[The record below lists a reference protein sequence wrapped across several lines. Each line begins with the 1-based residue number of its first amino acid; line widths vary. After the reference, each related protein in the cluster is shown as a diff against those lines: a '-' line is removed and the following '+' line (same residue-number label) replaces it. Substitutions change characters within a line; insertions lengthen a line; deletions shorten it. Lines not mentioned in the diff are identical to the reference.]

1 MLEGHL
7 DKDCSMNRKKRD
19 RPGLLYALVVA
30 VLVALLLGLTGCD
43 PCARLARRC
52 PPTATVRDSVWVHDS
67 VWVERWRTDTVVRV
81 KLERET
87 VREAVPLADTA
98 FAETAYACAVSFVMG
113 KSMVLRLWNK
123 DSADML
129 VRQLNEL
136 KVQLREAYSQRSETK
151 VVTEYQCRTVVKIG
165 AWIGLAAVAALIVFI
180 VLKIKKIFIR

>member
-1 MLEGHL
+1 MKNE
-7 DKDCSMNRKKRD
+7 RKWD
-19 RPGLLYALVVA
+19 WSGFGYALALA
-30 VLVALLLGLTGCD
+30 VLIALLLGMTGCD
-43 PCARLARRC
+43 PCQRLARRC
-52 PPTATVRDSVWVHDS
+52 PPAEAVQDSVWIHDS
-67 VWVERWRTDTVVRV
+67 VWVERWQTDTVVRV

-87 VREAVPLADTA
+87 VKEVVGISDTA

-151 VVTEYQCRTVVKIG
+151 VVTQYRCRTIVKVG

-180 VLKIKKIFIR
+180 VLKIKKIFMR

>member
-1 MLEGHL
+1 MKE
-7 DKDCSMNRKKRD
+7 KRWD
-19 RPGLLYALVVA
+19 WSGCGYALALA
-30 VLVALLLGLTGCD
+30 VLIALLLSVTGCD

-52 PPTATVRDSVWVHDS
+52 PPAATVQDSVWVHDS
-67 VWVERWRTDTVVRV
+67 VWVERWTVDTVVKV

-87 VREAVPLADTA
+87 VREVVGISDTA

-136 KVQLREAYSQRSETK
+136 KVRLREAYSQRSETE
-151 VVTEYQCRTVVKIG
+151 VMTEYKCRTIVKAG
-165 AWIGLAAVAALIVFI
+165 AWIGLAAVAALIVYI
-180 VLKIKKIFIR
+180 VLKIKKIFMK

>member
-1 MLEGHL
+1 ME
-7 DKDCSMNRKKRD
+7 SKKRHD
-19 RPGLLYALVVA
+19 GSGWGYALALA
-30 VLVALLLGLTGCD
+30 VLIALLLSVTGCD

-52 PPTATVRDSVWVHDS
+52 PPAATVQDSVWVHDS
-67 VWVERWRTDTVVRV
+67 VWVERWTTDTVVKV

-87 VREAVPLADTA
+87 VKEVAGISDTA

-136 KVQLREAYSQRSETK
+136 KVQLREAYSKRSETK
-151 VVTEYQCRTVVKIG
+151 VVTEYKCRTIVKAG
-165 AWIGLAAVAALIVFI
+165 AWIGLAAVLLLVGYLAARIISIV
-180 VLKIKKIFIR
+180 KRK

>member
-1 MLEGHL
+1 MKSE
-7 DKDCSMNRKKRD
+7 RKWD
-19 RPGLLYALVVA
+19 WSGFGYALALA
-30 VLVALLLGLTGCD
+30 VLIALLLSVTGCD

-52 PPTATVRDSVWVHDS
+52 PPAATVQDSVWMHDS
-67 VWVERWRTDTVVRV
+67 VWVERWQTDTVVRV

-87 VREAVPLADTA
+87 VKEVARISDTA

-151 VVTEYQCRTVVKIG
+151 VVTEYKCRTIVKVG

-180 VLKIKKIFIR
+180 VLKIKKIFMR

>member
-1 MLEGHL
+1 MKE
-7 DKDCSMNRKKRD
+7 KRWD
-19 RPGLLYALVVA
+19 WSGCGYALALA
-30 VLVALLLGLTGCD
+30 VLIALLLSVTGCD

-52 PPTATVRDSVWVHDS
+52 PPAATMQDSVWVHDS
-67 VWVERWRTDTVVRV
+67 VWVERWQTDTVVKV

-87 VREAVPLADTA
+87 VKEVAGISDTA

-136 KVQLREAYSQRSETK
+136 KVRLREAYSQRSETK
-151 VVTEYQCRTVVKIG
+151 VVTEYKCRTIVKAG
-165 AWIGLAAVAALIVFI
+165 AWIGLAAVAALIVYI
-180 VLKIKKIFIR
+180 VLKIKKIFMK

>member
-1 MLEGHL
+1 ME
-7 DKDCSMNRKKRD
+7 SKKRHD
-19 RPGLLYALVVA
+19 GSGWGYALALA
-30 VLVALLLGLTGCD
+30 VLVALLLCMTACD

-52 PPTATVRDSVWVHDS
+52 PPAATVQDSVWVHDS
-67 VWVERWRTDTVVRV
+67 VWVERWTVDTVVRV

-87 VREAVPLADTA
+87 VKEVAGISDTA

-136 KVQLREAYSQRSETK
+136 KVRLREAYSQRSETK
-151 VVTEYQCRTVVKIG
+151 VVTEYKCRTIVKAG
-165 AWIGLAAVAALIVFI
+165 AWIGLAAVAALIVYI
-180 VLKIKKIFIR
+180 VLKIKKIFMR

>member
-1 MLEGHL
+1 MKET
-7 DKDCSMNRKKRD
+7 KRWD
-19 RPGLLYALVVA
+19 WSGCGYALALA

-52 PPTATVRDSVWVHDS
+52 PPAATVQDSVWVHDS
-67 VWVERWRTDTVVRV
+67 VWVERWTVDTVVKV

-87 VREAVPLADTA
+87 VKEVAGISDTA

-136 KVQLREAYSQRSETK
+136 KVQLREAYSKRSETK
-151 VVTEYQCRTVVKIG
+151 VVTEYKCRTIVKAG
-165 AWIGLAAVAALIVFI
+165 AWIGLAAVAALIVYI
-180 VLKIKKIFIR
+180 VLKIKKIFMK

>member
-1 MLEGHL
+1 MKE
-7 DKDCSMNRKKRD
+7 KRWD
-19 RPGLLYALVVA
+19 WSGCGYALALA
-30 VLVALLLGLTGCD
+30 VLIALLLSVTGCD

-52 PPTATVRDSVWVHDS
+52 PPAATVQDSVWVHDS
-67 VWVERWRTDTVVRV
+67 VWVERWTVDTVVRV

-87 VREAVPLADTA
+87 VKEVAGISDTA

-136 KVQLREAYSQRSETK
+136 KVRLREAYSQRSETK
-151 VVTEYQCRTVVKIG
+151 VVTEYKCRTIVKAG
-165 AWIGLAAVAALIVFI
+165 AWIGLAAVAALIVYI
-180 VLKIKKIFIR
+180 VLKIRKIFMR